1 MSMYDCIYIC
11 VYNNK
16 ITTVYLNNFIGD
28 IDAKLLRTCCKI
40 LIRFWSAGSVCYSFM
55 ISMKYCKTWW
65 QYWQWWWWWWWWWWW
80 HQMTVWKR
88 KTLIMAP
95 GSQSSHG
102 TWLWINMTMARN
114 NGRVTRGKRRR
125 SCHDCGFWLLLLDLG
140 GKTLAA
146 TQLGRYSLHCW
157 GIFGDYSR
165 NWDFFL
171 GSLGGAS

>member
-65 QYWQWWWWWWWWWWW
+65 QYWQWWWWWW

-114 NGRVTRGKRRR
+114 NGRVTRGKEILSRLWVLTAAAGSWREDS
-125 SCHDCGFWLLLLDLG
+125 SCDSAWTLFTALLGNFWGLL
-140 GKTLAA
+140 
-146 TQLGRYSLHCW
+146 
-157 GIFGDYSR
+157 
-165 NWDFFL
+165 
-171 GSLGGAS
+171 